1 MNDKIKSIL
10 LELESLRLTKDS
22 ELSAVQMEYDGLA
35 QNIKFLE
42 DVVSSKNQEIQALHL
57 KMADLEDELST
68 TKLHYQPYEGQVE
81 ELEHTVDGLK
91 DQVTEKASEVERQR
105 AELVHLQSANR
116 RTKADLEK
124 FEKAHQDLQTL
135 LNQLQSFPRQWSVL
149 GKDITNTQLKSKLE
163 GLEHVF
169 ADMKCDQTQLE
180 DKVKSL
186 ERALDKERFQHNHLQ
201 DLFMSEKKKL
211 SHTEG
216 CLAKSEENGRNLR
229 ERLKDEKEKQ
239 GMLMEQYTSLQQNN
253 YQLEER
259 ENQLKQRLN
268 EVRARLLAVED
279 EKEQEHISVERLR
292 EELGK
297 CKSLVAQLKD
307 SNSDLS
313 AQLRQAQKQVS
324 GQWDELQ
331 RERIEAHRQL
341 EAAQKCTQLELE
353 LAEEKLEVQRVH
365 GNLLRERE
373 DHCNTREEAA
383 RLAEG
388 LMDMKSRLAKLI
400 KDNCELQLEVS
411 DSQVSDVEELDRI
424 ASVLNGAQ
432 TKFNA
437 YVLEIKHL
445 KGEVEKTKD
454 FSGEAEEEV
463 ERLKNSLA
471 SAQKAHLITQK
482 ELHSTKSSLTRSQD
496 LAKKLQEDCDAM
508 ANQVSLWTREQRMSQ
523 ENFAER
529 IRVLEKEIA
538 TLRADKQ
545 WVVCLPC
552 LYVHTPHTL

>member
-1 MNDKIKSIL
+1 LQAVRQEAISSSESMNDKIKSIL

-201 DLFMSEKKKL
+201 DL
-211 SHTEG
+211 
-216 CLAKSEENGRNLR
+216 
-229 ERLKDEKEKQ
+229 
-239 GMLMEQYTSLQQNN
+239 
-253 YQLEER
+253 
-259 ENQLKQRLN
+259 
-268 EVRARLLAVED
+268 VRV
-279 EKEQEHISVERLR
+279 
-292 EELGK
+292 
-297 CKSLVAQLKD
+297 
-307 SNSDLS
+307 
-313 AQLRQAQKQVS
+313 
-324 GQWDELQ
+324 
-331 RERIEAHRQL
+331 
-341 EAAQKCTQLELE
+341 
-353 LAEEKLEVQRVH
+353 
-365 GNLLRERE
+365 
-373 DHCNTREEAA
+373 
-383 RLAEG
+383 
-388 LMDMKSRLAKLI
+388 
-400 KDNCELQLEVS
+400 
-411 DSQVSDVEELDRI
+411 
-424 ASVLNGAQ
+424 
-432 TKFNA
+432 
-437 YVLEIKHL
+437 
-445 KGEVEKTKD
+445 
-454 FSGEAEEEV
+454 
-463 ERLKNSLA
+463 
-471 SAQKAHLITQK
+471 
-482 ELHSTKSSLTRSQD
+482 
-496 LAKKLQEDCDAM
+496 
-508 ANQVSLWTREQRMSQ
+508 
-523 ENFAER
+523 
-529 IRVLEKEIA
+529 
-538 TLRADKQ
+538 
-545 WVVCLPC
+545 
-552 LYVHTPHTL
+552 